1 MHKPKIILGLNIL
14 HPDSSACLY
23 IGKQLVGAIAEERL
37 GKRIKHDLSFPVN
50 SIRYLLEKSHL
61 KVKDIDYVAVARD
74 PSANK
79 IQKLNSLFL
88 SQRNKI
94 SAVKVHGCVFST
106 IMLLEIMHKF
116 LDGFEERERARSNK
130 NYIDTDAE
138 QEVQNKYSDVA
149 DKWNKVH

>member
-1 MHKPKIILGLNIL
+1 MKEMMEAAKLI
-14 HPDSSACLY
+14 
-23 IGKQLVGAIAEERL
+23 
-37 GKRIKHDLSFPVN
+37 
-50 SIRYLLEKSHL
+50 
-61 KVKDIDYVAVARD
+61 
-74 PSANK
+74 NK
-79 IQKLNSLFL
+79 ILQECEENGDNVDTTLG
-88 SQRNKI
+88 KI